1 MTPLHEV
8 PTPRTRYRGHA
19 AAGVALFAVLAS
31 GTFAQTQQRRPTF
44 EAGIEVIR
52 LNLSVMDG
60 RNRIVGGLSEPDFA
74 VFEDGVRQDL
84 SFFTRD
90 ALPLSVVLLVDCSAS
105 MDEKLLVAQQAGTRF
120 VDTLRPGDLGQ
131 VVQFNDRSTVLQ
143 DFTADHS
150 DLEAA
155 IRRTRASG
163 PTVLYNALYVALK
176 GLRSHGRPD
185 APRRR
190 AIVLL
195 SDGEDTASL
204 VSDEQVFEL
213 ARQADVGVYVIGLR
227 PDRPSDRQR
236 MAFSQAT
243 HFLTALARDTGGE
256 VYFPNAL
263 SELDAVYGRIA
274 EELRSQYTVG
284 YVSHNER
291 RDGKWRRIVV
301 RTTERDNLQVRH
313 KLGYYASKG

>member
-1 MTPLHEV
+1 MTPVREAPTV
-8 PTPRTRYRGHA
+8 PAGQGRRA
-19 AAGVALFAVLAS
+19 AAGLALLAALAT
-31 GTFAQTQQRRPTF
+31 GALAQTEQRRPTF

-52 LNLSVMDG
+52 LNLTVTDS
-60 RNRIVGGLSEPDFA
+60 RNHMVTGLSRADFA

-90 ALPLSVVLLVDCSAS
+90 ALPLSVALLIDCSAS
-105 MDEKLLVAQQAGTRF
+105 MDEKLPVAQEAGARF
-120 VDTLRPGDLGQ
+120 VGTLRPGDLGQ
-131 VVQFNDRSTVLQ
+131 VVQFNDHSSVLQ
-143 DFTADHS
+143 DFTAVHT

-155 IRRTRASG
+155 IRSTRAAG
-163 PTVLYNALYVALK
+163 PTVLYNALYVAMK
-176 GLRSHGRPD
+176 QLRRQGGAD

-204 VSDEQVFEL
+204 VTDEQVFDL

-227 PDRPSDRQR
+227 PDRAQDRQR
-236 MAFSQAT
+236 MAFTQAT

-256 VYFPNAL
+256 VYFPSAL
-263 SELDAVYGRIA
+263 SQLDAVYGRIA
-274 EELRSQYTVG
+274 EELRSQYTLG

-291 RDGKWRRIVV
+291 RDGTWRRVVV
-301 RTTERDNLQVRH
+301 RTERDDLQVRH
-313 KLGYYASKG
+313 KLGYYATKG